1 MATKVLM
8 ISEGDAVTTAMAKV
22 MRIEMM
28 GSVIVTPTGKP
39 ISANSSIVINMIS
52 GRTTGR
58 IRDKR
63 GLTKMSRVVS
73 MTFGA
78 MKT

>member
-1 MATKVLM
+1 MATKVSM
-8 ISEGDAVTTAMAKV
+8 ISVGDAVTTAMVKV

-28 GSVIVTPTGKP
+28 GSAIVTPTRNP
-39 ISANSSIVINMIS
+39 ISANSNIVINMIS
-52 GRTTGR
+52 SRTTDR

-63 GLTKMSRVVS
+63 RPTKMSRVVS